1 MNEQRRIRV
10 TGTGLLKL
18 KPDLCRIGLTLNGT
32 EPTYADALNR
42 ASRDSAALGEA
53 ISSLGFAREDLKTL
67 DFSVDAEYESVQD
80 DKGRWRQEFKG
91 YRFTQALKLEF
102 PVDNALLGRALGAL
116 AAAPVDPEF
125 HLSYAL
131 RDPES
136 AKAAL
141 LEAAVTDARRKAD
154 ILASAAG
161 VKLGKL
167 LQVDYSMAEP
177 ALETPRM
184 AKAMLSRNGMESA
197 SFDMDLQPDD
207 IRAQDTVTLLWEME
221 S

>member
-1 MNEQRRIRV
+1 MENERRIRV
-10 TGTGLLKL
+10 TGTGLLTL
-18 KPDLCRIGLTLNGT
+18 KPDLCRVNLTLRGL
-32 EPTYADALNR
+32 EPAYSDALNR
-42 ASRDSAALGEA
+42 ASRDSAALAEA
-53 ISSLGFAREDLKTL
+53 VAALGFAREDLKTL

-80 DKGRWRQEFKG
+80 DKGHWRQEFKG
-91 YRFTQALKLEF
+91 YRFTQSLKLEF
-102 PVDNALLGRALGAL
+102 PVDNALLGRTLAAL

-141 LEAAVTDARRKAD
+141 LEAAVGDARRKAG
-154 ILASAAG
+154 ILASVAG
-161 VKLGKL
+161 VKLGTL
-167 LQVDYSMAEP
+167 LQVDYSLAEP

-184 AKAMLSRNGMESA
+184 AKAMLARNSVEDSVVLN
-197 SFDMDLQPDD
+197 FQPDD
-207 IRAQDTVTLLWEME
+207 IKAQDTVTLIWAIE